1 MSMDFT
7 FVLVC
12 EASAL
17 DTLFEGVTQHLLSL
31 GFSRGR
37 EVLVSNPEDKPDS
50 EEEKTLFVKDLAE
63 GRASLHGWHSIYMG
77 FYSSEFSFGIQ
88 FDLGAQGLAEGYI
101 FINMSKMRRLH
112 RDAIPVGFYDTIS
125 GIAALAE
132 AIGGYGGFEAAQTP
146 APPRQTLS
154 QLLANPEDRN
164 LWFDV
169 HIVEVTR
176 LASTNSENAWAKDFE
191 RVERRGLVF
200 FIEREFLA
208 LCNEFG

>member
-1 MSMDFT
+1 MPMDFT

-12 EASAL
+12 EAIAL
-17 DTLFEGVTQHLLSL
+17 DTLFEGVEQHLLSL
-31 GFSRGR
+31 GFSRDR
-37 EVLVSNPEDKPDS
+37 ELLVSNHEDKPDS
-50 EEEKTLFVKDLAE
+50 EQEISLFVKDLVE
-63 GRASLHGWHSIYMG
+63 EKASLQGWHSIYME

-112 RDAIPVGFYDTIS
+112 RDAIPFGFYDMIS
-125 GIAALAE
+125 GIAALVE
-132 AIGGYGGFEAAQTP
+132 AIGGYGGFEAAQKP
-146 APPRQTLS
+146 APPQQTLS
-154 QLLANPEDRN
+154 QLLANPGDRN

-176 LASTNSENAWAKDFE
+176 LASTNAENAWARDFE
-191 RVERRGLVF
+191 RVESRGLVF
-200 FIEREFLA
+200 FIEREFLS